1 MTDKERWISR
11 LTESGLEPTVTE
23 YTVQWSNA
31 NWSVIA
37 YFDKNGK
44 FITQERV

>member
-1 MTDKERWISR
+1 MTDKERWINR
-11 LTESGLEPTVTE
+11 LIESGLEPTVTE
-23 YTVQWSNA
+23 YTVQWTNP

-44 FITQERV
+44 FVTQEKV